1 MTPRRKTTEGLIFIL
16 IAGAAFGFL
25 GVVMGPRN
33 MINTIFRTAHD
44 LLLNTVFYLLAITVL
59 VGCFSALLIEF
70 GVVGIL
76 EKILKPVMGPLF
88 GLPGSASLGAVLC
101 FLSDNPAI
109 LSLTRRTGFRA
120 YYTKRQLY
128 SLTNFG
134 TAFGMGLIVITFMIG
149 QGFYAEA
156 GIGFAGACVGAIV
169 STRLMQAFT
178 RKLGSEPALSDEE
191 RGQLPDESDAPAK
204 KQSVFIRFLNAS
216 LDGGKSGLDAGLAI
230 LPGVLIIA
238 TAVMML
244 TWGPKDAAAGYQ
256 GLPYEGVPVLPALG
270 RVLALPFRWLF
281 GFTAP
286 EAIAFPITSLG
297 AVGAALG
304 LVPQFLKQGLIA
316 GNDIAVYTAMGMCW
330 SGFLST
336 HTAMLDSMGR
346 RDLVGKA
353 VASHTI
359 GGLAAGAAAHYLY
372 LLVHLIL

>member
-1 MTPRRKTTEGLIFIL
+1 MSSRRRILEGIIFIVL
-16 IAGAAFGFL
+16 GGVVFGFI
-25 GVVMGPRN
+25 GAVMGPRN
-33 MINTIFRTAHD
+33 MVNTLFRTAHD

-59 VGCFSALLIEF
+59 VGAFSAVLIEF

-76 EKILKPVMGPLF
+76 ERILKPVMKPLF
-88 GLPGSASLGAVLC
+88 NLPGSASLGAVLC

-109 LSLTRRTGFRA
+109 LSLTKRPGFRA

-156 GIGFAGACVGAIV
+156 GIGFAGAFIGAIV

-178 RKLGSEPALSDEE
+178 KSLGKEEAATPEE
-191 RGQLPDESDAPAK
+191 RESLPRETEQTAAR
-204 KQSVFIRFLNAS
+204 QSVFIRFLNAT

-244 TWGPKDAAAGYQ
+244 TWGPRDAVAGYQ
-256 GLPYEGVPVLPALG
+256 GLPYEGVPVLPAIGKL
-270 RVLALPFRWLF
+270 LELPFRFLF
-281 GFTAP
+281 GFASP

-304 LVPQFLKQGLIA
+304 LVPQYLKAKLIS
-316 GNDIAVYTAMGMCW
+316 GNDIAVFTAMGMCW

-353 VASHTI
+353 VLSHTL
-359 GGLAAGAAAHYLY
+359 GGLAAGAAAHYIF
-372 LLVHLIL
+372 LLLELIR